1 MEALFSACERAEEVR
16 GVARVEDFLKAAAKT
31 ELEDAVARY
40 DTI

>member
-1 MEALFSACERAEEVR
+1 MEALLPACERAGAVR
-16 GVARVEDFLKAAAKT
+16 GVAPVEDFLKVAPKT